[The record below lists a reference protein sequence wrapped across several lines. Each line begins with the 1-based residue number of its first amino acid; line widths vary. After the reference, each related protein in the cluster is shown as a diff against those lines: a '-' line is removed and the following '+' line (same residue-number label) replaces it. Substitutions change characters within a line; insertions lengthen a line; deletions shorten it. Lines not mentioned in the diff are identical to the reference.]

1 MATLE
6 ELINSMYD
14 MVQDAKNMP
23 LSSDKCVLERD
34 RLLDMLDELRA
45 QLPADIKMAQD
56 IVEKRNELIAAGKR
70 EAETLRKK
78 AEDAARQMIS
88 ETEIVVAARKRAKE
102 IVGNAEIQA
111 RELRRVANESR
122 KHWAARW
129 TACARRACSSNP
141 WRKTDAPKLC
151 KNRKI

>member
-1 MATLE
+1 MAPFE

-111 RELRRVANESR
+111 RELRRVANEYCEDALKRTEETLGGTLDGVR
-122 KHWAARW
+122 KARVQFKSL
-129 TACARRACSSNP
+129 A
-141 WRKTDAPKLC
+141 KG
-151 KNRKI
+151 

>member
-111 RELRRVANESR
+111 RELRRVANERICHVMAAASR
-122 KHWAARW
+122 KRA
-129 TACARRACSSNP
+129 TCAHRHASTTRRMQ
-141 WRKTDAPKLC
+141 
-151 KNRKI
+151 

>member
-78 AEDAARQMIS
+78 QRMPPQ
-88 ETEIVVAARKRAKE
+88 RGQR
-102 IVGNAEIQA
+102 
-111 RELRRVANESR
+111 
-122 KHWAARW
+122 
-129 TACARRACSSNP
+129 C
-141 WRKTDAPKLC
+141 
-151 KNRKI
+151 